1 VLIRPSTIS
10 FLRIPVGG
18 DTGGVVA
25 GAAATGGVVVG
36 AGALEASAQISA
48 AAVSAWRTRREEGDI
63 AEMLPQ
69 KVGTSRYQL
78 AT

>member
-1 VLIRPSTIS
+1 LPEQRP
-10 FLRIPVGG
+10 R
-18 DTGGVVA
+18 
-25 GAAATGGVVVG
+25 GAQWWG
-36 AGALEASAQISA
+36 AGALEDLLHPASAQISA